1 MGIWLEYQIKKIW
14 KKFMHSISER
24 KVFYVL
30 VVIGKKEK
38 EVVEAILQEFTPEL
52 RYIYVPNKNREWI
65 KVVND

>member
-1 MGIWLEYQIKKIW
+1 
-14 KKFMHSISER
+14 MHSISER
-24 KVFYVL
+24 KLFYVL